1 MDSDF
6 RAFRSRFT
14 NSTPIEKVLDEWQAF
29 QRRGDQLRRLQS
41 VMAATEGS
49 STAVRRGPG
58 RPAWTNDK
66 FLRRYRQTTGRLDAD
81 ATDKEIAAD
90 FDVTPDHFRKL
101 VRRFGRP
108 PEA

>member
-6 RAFRSRFT
+6 RSFRARFT
-14 NSTPIEKVLDEWQAF
+14 NSTPIEEVLDEWQAY
-29 QRRGDQLRRLQS
+29 QRRGEQVRWLQS
-41 VMAATEGS
+41 AAAAVEGS

-58 RPAWTNDK
+58 RPRWTEDK
-66 FLRRYRQTTGRLDAD
+66 FFRRYRQATGRLDTD

-90 FDVTPDHFRKL
+90 FDVTPDHLRRL